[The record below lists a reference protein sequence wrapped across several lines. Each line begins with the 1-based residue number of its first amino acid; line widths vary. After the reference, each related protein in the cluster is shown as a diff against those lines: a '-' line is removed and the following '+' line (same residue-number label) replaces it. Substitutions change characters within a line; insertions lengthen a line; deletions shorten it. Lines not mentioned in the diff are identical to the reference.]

1 MSLAE
6 FNAYLEEHAVIRLLL
21 IAAILFVVVL
31 ILRKVIHTFF
41 KKTDFIEE
49 RKENTLESMLNSI
62 ISYVALIGFILIVLD
77 EFTSIEKL
85 LAGAGVIGII
95 VGFGAQSLIKDFFAG
110 LFLLYEKQL
119 HKGDFISVNNTF
131 HGTVEDIGL
140 RFLKVRQWSG
150 KLLTISNG
158 QINTIE
164 NYNFEYMR
172 VIEKVTTSFHQDP
185 KQAYQ
190 VLEKACE
197 RLNEELHEYLK
208 KDLTNKP
215 YEPFQV
221 YGMSSLNHEHRGY
234 EYTVVGMVND
244 LVYWTAAKKTR
255 LILAEELFENN
266 IFMAEQRVELNSSG
280 HEDHHFTSNEKLT

>member
-6 FNAYLEEHAVIRLLL
+6 FNAYLEENAVIRLLL
-21 IAAILFVVVL
+21 IAAFLFVVVL

-158 QINTIE
+158 QIKTIE

-185 KQAYQ
+185 TQAYQ

-208 KDLTNKP
+208 KDLTDKP

-234 EYTVVGMVND
+234 EYTVVGVVND

-266 IFMAEQRVELNSSG
+266 IFMAEQRVELNSSS